1 MIHISKTSIQIGMPV
16 YCGIFTG
23 IITGLGSVIE
33 IKWVHLTGIRRYY
46 STDISGYLIFVRCK
60 PFFISRKVIL

>member
-33 IKWVHLTGIRRYY
+33 IRWVHLNGIRKYLT
-46 STDISGYLIFVRCK
+46 SEISQYLIFVRPK